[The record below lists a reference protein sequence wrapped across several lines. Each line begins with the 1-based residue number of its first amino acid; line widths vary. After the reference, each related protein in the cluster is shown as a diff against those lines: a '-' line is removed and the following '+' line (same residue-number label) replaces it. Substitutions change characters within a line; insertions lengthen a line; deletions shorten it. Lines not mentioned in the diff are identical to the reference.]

1 MTARSNQCHSKQI
14 AISMLHGFNFI
25 KIQNNRGN
33 GSEPLQPIGFSN
45 ELFTDFFGL
54 SGRYMTVCLLDT
66 FIMYFF
72 RLLSHVFPFVSL
84 LALDNF
90 CRTTEIIAIL

>member
-33 GSEPLQPIGFSN
+33 GSEPLQLIGFGN
-45 ELFTDFFGL
+45 ELFTDFFL
-54 SGRYMTVCLLDT
+54 VCQVG
-66 FIMYFF
+66 I
-72 RLLSHVFPFVSL
+72 
-84 LALDNF
+84 
-90 CRTTEIIAIL
+90 